1 MTLTKMCWS
10 EIRKMCSVMDLPG
23 YGSKESRIVL
33 SLDKTKSL
41 GHEMSF
47 ERVYLYCTN
56 RVASYLLPD
65 GEKK

>member
-1 MTLTKMCWS
+1 
-10 EIRKMCSVMDLPG
+10 MCSVMDLPG